1 MVMSLFCLTYILA
14 KNISRMVPEQRWQ
27 HSGHG
32 QAAFEIN
39 RIANVYLSPKYY
51 SKKGHINA

>member
-1 MVMSLFCLTYILA
+1 
-14 KNISRMVPEQRWQ
+14 MVPEQRWQ